1 MYSSEDVERFYLQCQ
16 TEAVLH
22 RVSLQSFCSK
32 NNVPYNIFHNGT
44 RIPAERVE
52 IAAVYHSIISM
63 VKLQARSAWD
73 YYGEFFTGI
82 FNSCR
87 DFLSLAYAN
96 S

>member
-1 MYSSEDVERFYLQCQ
+1 MVCLFSHSVQRITFL
-16 TEAVLH
+16 TT
-22 RVSLQSFCSK
+22 FF
-32 NNVPYNIFHNGT
+32 INGT